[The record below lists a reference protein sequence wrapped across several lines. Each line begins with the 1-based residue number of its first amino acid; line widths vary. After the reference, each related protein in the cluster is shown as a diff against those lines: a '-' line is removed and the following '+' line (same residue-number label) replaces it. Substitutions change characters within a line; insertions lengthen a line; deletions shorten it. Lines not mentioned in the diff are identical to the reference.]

1 MPRFEEHLNFLLLLV
16 STTARQRKALLKSS
30 NFSQRLAII
39 ELVHNFLKGSILI
52 EPELKQ
58 LFFKD
63 KEILRKLSKK
73 SVKNNLKLFLK
84 NIVLIRKFLDIILK
98 KLT

>member
-1 MPRFEEHLNFLLLLV
+1 MPRFEDHLNFLHLFI
-16 STTARQRKALLKSS
+16 STTSRQRKALLSSS
-30 NFSQRLAII
+30 NISQRLAII
-39 ELVHNFLKGSILI
+39 ELIYNFLKGSILV

-73 SVKNNLKLFLK
+73 SVKSNLKLFLN
-84 NIVLIRKFLDIILK
+84 NIGLIHKFLEIVIK

>member
-1 MPRFEEHLNFLLLLV
+1 MPHFEEHLNFLNLLI
-16 STTARQRKALLKSS
+16 TASPRQRRALIKSS
-30 NFSQRLAII
+30 NFSQRLAIS
-39 ELVHNFLKGSILI
+39 ELIYNFLKGSILV
-52 EPELKQ
+52 EPESKQ

-73 SVKNNLKLFLK
+73 SAKSNSKLFLK
-84 NIVLIRKFLDIILK
+84 NTVLIHKFLEVVLK